1 MKKIDPL
8 ELLNKIVVEQGSR
21 RKAALYI
28 GVSAMYLCDVLNGNR
43 EAGEKIT
50 GFLGITK
57 HEHKEVWYTKP

>member
-1 MKKIDPL
+1 L
-8 ELLNKIVVEQGSR
+8 NRLHHLLSR
-21 RKAALYI
+21 FTSPEGISVSSK
-28 GVSAMYLCDVLNGNR
+28 SAMDLCDVLNGNR